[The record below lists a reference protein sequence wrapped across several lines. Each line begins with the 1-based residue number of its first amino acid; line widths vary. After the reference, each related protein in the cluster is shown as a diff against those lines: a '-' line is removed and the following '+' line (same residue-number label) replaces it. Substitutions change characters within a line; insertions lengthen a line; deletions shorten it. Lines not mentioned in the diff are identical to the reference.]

1 MEVNLAGKLI
11 FKWLPQQ
18 FVKKCSTIALRHTHT
33 HADGVK
39 EPYEVLQILI
49 NLFVPGKLAKYFIFS
64 GSHSTNFSLSDK
76 CGYFLASERISP
88 CPPVLISQKLTSVAC
103 IRTIWLSFKISI
115 DLRLFEA

>member
-1 MEVNLAGKLI
+1 LRKEVAASWQVLFLSSLLLAENGS
-11 FKWLPQQ
+11 Q
-18 FVKKCSTIALRHTHT
+18 FSWQIDFQVAAATICQKCSTIALRHTHT

-88 CPPVLISQKLTSVAC
+88 CPP
-103 IRTIWLSFKISI
+103 F
-115 DLRLFEA
+115 